1 MKKREEMKE
10 KIKLALAQIS
20 SKRENKKENLRKIED
35 FTKKAKEKAADLVIF
50 PELSLTGYVVHD
62 QIYEL
67 AETIPGPSTQRIEKV
82 ANKTGTYIIF
92 GIPEL
97 SEKTEATIFNTAVFV
112 GPKGIVGK
120 YRKMYLPTHSVFEEK
135 RYFRSGYQTA
145 AFNTALGNIGLC
157 ICYDIFFPEVC
168 RLTRLKGAAL
178 IVCISASPAVRRG
191 YFEIL
196 TAARALENTA
206 FLAYVNLAGVEDGLQ
221 FWGGSRLVS
230 PTGDLLAKAKYDE
243 EDLVI
248 CEVDYSNMRPA
259 EAFIPT
265 LRDLRP
271 ELFDELK
278 KHSET
283 L

>member
-1 MKKREEMKE
+1 MKD
-10 KIKLALAQIS
+10 KIKLALAQMS
-20 SKRENKKENLRKIED
+20 SKRENKKENLQKIEEL
-35 FTKKAKEKAADLVIF
+35 TIKAKEQDADLVIF
-50 PELSLTGYVVHD
+50 PELSLTGYVLHD

-67 AETIPGPSTQRIEKV
+67 AEIIPGPSTRKMEELAK
-82 ANKTGTYIIF
+82 KTATHIIF
-92 GIPEL
+92 GMPEL
-97 SEKTEATIFNTAVFV
+97 SEKTKATIFNTAVFV
-112 GPKGIVGK
+112 GPDGFIGK
-120 YRKMYLPTHSVFEEK
+120 FRKMYLPTHSVFEEK
-135 RYFRSGYQTA
+135 RYFRPGYQPV
-145 AFNTALGNIGLC
+145 AFSTPVGNVGLF

-168 RLTRLKGAAL
+168 RLTRLKGAEL
-178 IVCISASPAVRRG
+178 MVCISASPAVRRN

-243 EDLVI
+243 EDLII
-248 CEVDYSNMRPA
+248 CEVDYRDIRPA
-259 EAFIPT
+259 ETFIPT

-271 ELFDELK
+271 ELFNELK
-278 KHSET
+278 KHSEN

>member
-1 MKKREEMKE
+1 MKE

-20 SKRENKKENLRKIED
+20 SRRESKKENLQKIEK
-35 FTKKAKEKAADLVIF
+35 FTVKAKEQAADLVIF
-50 PELSLTGYVVHD
+50 PELSLTGYVLHD

-67 AETIPGPSTQRIEKV
+67 AETIPGPSTKRIEDLAK
-82 ANKTGTYIIF
+82 KTGMHIIF
-92 GIPEL
+92 GMPEL
-97 SEKTEATIFNTAVFV
+97 SEKTKATIFNTAVFV
-112 GPKGIVGK
+112 GPKGFIGK

-145 AFNTALGNIGLC
+145 TFNTPIGNIGLF
-157 ICYDIFFPEVC
+157 ICYDIFFPEIC
-168 RLTRLKGAAL
+168 RLTRLKGAEL
-178 IVCISASPAVRRG
+178 MVCISASPAVRRG

-206 FLAYVNLAGVEDGLQ
+206 FLAYVNLVGVEDGLQ

-230 PTGDLLAKAKYDE
+230 PTGAPLAKAKYDE

-248 CEVDYSNMRPA
+248 CEVDYRDIRPA
-259 EAFIPT
+259 ETFIPT